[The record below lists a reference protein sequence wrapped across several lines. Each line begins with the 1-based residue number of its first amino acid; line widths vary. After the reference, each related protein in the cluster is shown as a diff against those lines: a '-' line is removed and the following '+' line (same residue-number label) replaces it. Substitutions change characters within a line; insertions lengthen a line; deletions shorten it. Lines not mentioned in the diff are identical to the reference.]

1 MILPLSVNPEVK
13 TDSMARKIT
22 INIGEYYASKEAD
35 IIYTYLGSCVA
46 VCLYDPI
53 HKIGGMNH
61 ILLPGKADLKHF
73 DASARYGMNAME
85 LLINAIMG
93 LGGDRRQIIAKAFG
107 GGHVLPSISKNNGI
121 GQKIVKFVKEFL
133 YNELIKIVSYDF
145 GDAVIRKVY
154 FHINTG
160 DVYLKRIN
168 ADMYPDVGIQEKRLS
183 ERLKREVKRP
193 GKIDL
198 F

>member
-1 MILPLSVNPEVK
+1 MPK
-13 TDSMARKIT
+13 KIT
-22 INIGEYYASKEAD
+22 INIGEYYASKEAAT
-35 IIYTYLGSCVA
+35 IYTLLGSCVA

-53 HKIGGMNH
+53 NRVGGMNH

-73 DASARYGMNAME
+73 DASARFGMNAIE

-93 LGGDRRQIIAKAFG
+93 LGGDRRKIVAKAFG
-107 GGHVLPSISKNNGI
+107 GGYVLPSIAEENGM
-121 GQKIVKFVKEFL
+121 GQKIVGFVKEFL
-133 YNELIKIVSYDF
+133 HNERVKIISYDF
-145 GDAVIRKVY
+145 GDTVIRKVF
-154 FHINTG
+154 FHTDTG
-160 DVYLKRIN
+160 DVFLKRIN
-168 ADMYPDVGIQEKRLS
+168 STVYPDVGITEKKWS